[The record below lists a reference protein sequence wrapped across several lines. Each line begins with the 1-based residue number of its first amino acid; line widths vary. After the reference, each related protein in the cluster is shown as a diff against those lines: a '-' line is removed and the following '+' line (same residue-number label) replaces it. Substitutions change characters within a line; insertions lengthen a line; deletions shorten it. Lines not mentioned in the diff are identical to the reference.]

1 MEVITISSEAFQA
14 IMDKIDH
21 INDRLDNF
29 TASKVPALNE
39 EWLDIQQACFTL
51 RISKRTLQSYRD
63 EGILPFSQI
72 NGKIYFKASDIQKHL
87 EKHYRK
93 LKR

>member
-1 MEVITISSEAFQA
+1 MEVITITSEAFRA
-14 IMDKIDH
+14 IIDKIDQ
-21 INDRLDNF
+21 INDKLDAEKPKF
-29 TASKVPALNE
+29 TLNE
-39 EWLDIQQACFTL
+39 YWLDIQEACFVL
-51 RISKRTLQSYRD
+51 RVSKRTLQNYRD